1 MTVLFDFDGTIANT
15 LEATID
21 IYNRICER
29 YSGRKVE
36 FAEVENLKQL
46 DIPQLAQ
53 ELGIPYIKFPLLVL
67 HIQSEMKNYLSN
79 VNIFPGLENS
89 LLLLRK
95 NGYHLG
101 IVTSNTAQNVNIFL
115 SAHNLTMFDFV
126 YGEKEYFS
134 KGKKIKKVIKKHV
147 KAGESV
153 VYVGDEVRDIVAAR
167 EAGIESVAV
176 SWGFNSLEKLT
187 GENPLA
193 VVSDPKQLA
202 DIIQSL

>member
-15 LEATID
+15 LEAIVA
-21 IYNRICER
+21 IYNQVCER
-29 YSGRKVE
+29 YSGRKIE
-36 FAEVENLKQL
+36 LSEIENLKHL
-46 DIPQLAQ
+46 DVLQLAQ
-53 ELGIPYIKFPLLVL
+53 ELGISVLKFPLLVL
-67 HIQSEMKNYLSN
+67 HTQSEMKNYLSN

-176 SWGFNSLEKLT
+176 SWGFNSLQKLT
-187 GENPLA
+187 SENPITI
-193 VVSDPKQLA
+193 VSDPKKLA
-202 DIIQSL
+202 DVIQSL